1 MMMMKKKKM
10 LMMMKMRMMMIS
22 MIRMMMVGMNT
33 NGQNYDLYFLHA
45 TPLGQ
50 INHLGL
56 PAKSNKDKF
65 PPKPQVENADIN
77 HGGILV
83 DIIAFS
89 RFWHRRIAAIY
100 IYL

>member
-1 MMMMKKKKM
+1 MVMVM
-10 LMMMKMRMMMIS
+10 MRMI
-22 MIRMMMVGMNT
+22 MVGKNT
-33 NGQNYDLYFLHA
+33 NRQNDDLYFVHA

-50 INHLGL
+50 NNHHDKHLGL

-65 PPKPQVENADIN
+65 TPKPQVENADIN

>member
-1 MMMMKKKKM
+1 MVM
-10 LMMMKMRMMMIS
+10 MRMMMIS
-22 MIRMMMVGMNT
+22 MIRMMIVGIKT
-33 NGQNYDLYFLHA
+33 NGQNDDLYFVHA

-50 INHLGL
+50 NNHHDKHLGL

-83 DIIAFS
+83 DIIALS
-89 RFWHRRIAAIY
+89 RFWHRRIAAIH
-100 IYL
+100 IFREAPQ